1 MKKAI
6 GWLVVVVLL
15 VGTATALYLW
25 QQNPAP
31 APQVLKPIETP
42 RPPSAQVEPSIRYP
56 IPDEGM
62 QAESKPL
69 PPLNESDQ
77 AVGNA
82 LSGFLGQQW
91 FKKFFNPQEIVR
103 NIVVT
108 IDNLPRKTV
117 AVRLLPVNPVGG
129 KFLIRGKEDSLSI
142 SPENAAR
149 YAPYVRIAEMADAKK
164 LVAIYVHFY
173 PLFQRAYQ
181 DLGYPDGY
189 FNDRLIAVIDHL
201 LAGPEV
207 NGPVTLVQPHVLY
220 QFADPDLE
228 AASAGNKILLRMGAE
243 NAEKIKSKLREIRRE
258 LTGRTMEK

>member
-6 GWLVVVVLL
+6 GWLGVVVLL
-15 VGTATALYLW
+15 VGNAHALYLW
-25 QQNPAP
+25 QQHPAP
-31 APQVLKPIETP
+31 PPKVLNPTETP
-42 RPPSAQVEPSIRYP
+42 RPPSPQVEPSIRYP

-62 QAESKPL
+62 QAGSKPL

-142 SPENAAR
+142 SPENATR

-164 LVAIYVHFY
+164 LVA
-173 PLFQRAYQ
+173 
-181 DLGYPDGY
+181 
-189 FNDRLIAVIDHL
+189 
-201 LAGPEV
+201 
-207 NGPVTLVQPHVLY
+207 
-220 QFADPDLE
+220 
-228 AASAGNKILLRMGAE
+228 
-243 NAEKIKSKLREIRRE
+243 
-258 LTGRTMEK
+258 